1 MKPRAMGPP
10 NRRVA
15 AVAYDRLSIFEL
27 GIVIEVFARRRPE
40 LKVDWYDFRVCA
52 LDRGPLRATG
62 GVAIQP
68 HGGLGGLRDAGTI
81 VIPGWRDLDER
92 PPEVLLNAVRAGYA
106 RGARL
111 VTICSGVFVLAAAGL
126 LDGRR
131 ATTHWLFAER
141 LQTRFPNVRVEPD
154 VLFVDEGQILTS
166 AGSAAGL
173 DLCLHIVRADYG
185 AEIANQVARRLVV
198 PPQREGGQSQYIPA
212 VVRNHTANG
221 LARVLEWAQQ
231 RLHEPLSVERLADRA
246 AMSGRTFARR
256 FREETGTTPHQWL
269 THQRLI
275 AAQRRLETTQESM
288 DDVAEAVGLRTAATL
303 RLHFRDRLGT
313 TPTAYRRRFSIE
325 VTRPASSG
333 QKIAGATMST

>member
-1 MKPRAMGPP
+1 
-10 NRRVA
+10 
-15 AVAYDRLSIFEL
+15 
-27 GIVIEVFARRRPE
+27 VIS
-40 LKVDWYDFRVCA
+40 
-52 LDRGPLRATG
+52 
-62 GVAIQP
+62 
-68 HGGLGGLRDAGTI
+68 
-81 VIPGWRDLDER
+81 GWRDLDER
-92 PPEVLLNAVRAGYA
+92 PPEALLNAIRAAYA

-111 VTICSGVFVLAAAGL
+111 VTICSGAFVLAAAGV

-131 ATTHWLFAER
+131 ATTHWMFAET
-141 LQTRFPNVRVEPD
+141 LQTRYPNIRVEPD

-173 DLCLHIVRADYG
+173 DLCLHIVRCDYG

-198 PPQREGGQSQYIPA
+198 PPQREGGQSQYIPTSM
-212 VVRNHTANG
+212 RSNPANG
-221 LARVLEWAQQ
+221 LARVLEWAQR

-275 AAQRRLETTQESM
+275 AAQRRLETTQEPI

-303 RLHFRDRLGT
+303 RLHFRDMLGT
-313 TPTAYRRRFSIE
+313 TPTAYRRKFSINLAS
-325 VTRPASSG
+325 PASS
-333 QKIAGATMST
+333 ARGASAHGPRSR